1 MLRHKADGDDV
12 FWGFATEM
20 KEGNTYYSERVSQR
34 KSEIK
39 KVASLYQFDDV
50 LSLGFFPATLDT
62 IATSNLVDKI
72 SDVMNRVK
80 PNIIYLPFFG
90 DIHSDHQVF
99 FSAALSCTKWFRYP
113 SIKHVLS
120 YETVS
125 ETEFSLSN
133 EVCFKPNIFIDISD
147 YLDVKIDILK
157 IYHSE
162 IGEHPFPRSIDTLK
176 ALATWRGSNAGY
188 NAAEAFELLFS
199 RS

>member
-1 MLRHKADGDDV
+1 MV
-12 FWGFATEM
+12 FDAA
-20 KEGNTYYSERVSQR
+20 
-34 KSEIK
+34 
-39 KVASLYQFDDV
+39 VA
-50 LSLGFFPATLDT
+50 
-62 IATSNLVDKI
+62 
-72 SDVMNRVK
+72 
-80 PNIIYLPFFG
+80 
-90 DIHSDHQVF
+90 
-99 FSAALSCTKWFRYP
+99 CTKWFRYP

-176 ALATWRGSNAGY
+176 ALATWRGANGGY